1 MNEYLYEMNS
11 KLKKRLIWFAGVLVL
26 LIALLFGVNYK
37 LKNELKAGLQNLS
50 DTIKVDYKDVSLNI
64 LTGFVNIKESTVTV
78 YGKTTDSINL
88 KVDFQDLSVSGVS
101 YWSYLVNNKI
111 AVDDIVLSKPQVTY
125 FHNDLVEKSSYNNS
139 FKSNLKQDVEIGS
152 IQVKDGELRMYKAS
166 NDSLLLKTEA
176 IQCHIKNLLVVK
188 DASEPKLTYDGF
200 DVKTGALFYAMSAY
214 ENLRL
219 KTLTFNP
226 EAAKFRGITLN
237 TKYTKEALS
246 ANTNVE
252 RDHYRLSID
261 SLDIAQPKFGFER
274 DTLFHFKS
282 PLATIYHADFD
293 VFRNKLLLDD
303 MSYKPLY
310 SKALRDLKFKLGI
323 DVFKIRN
330 SSINYIE
337 KVKPDS
343 KGGDLAFSELDATIK
358 NIGNTYND
366 KTAMDI
372 EAVFMKST
380 PLKVKW
386 DFAVNNQNDAFVFK
400 SEIGKLQAEDL
411 NQFIEPNLN
420 VRFEGEFNTM
430 YFTIDGT
437 ESTSQTDLKVSYK
450 NFDVIVLKDNGKEK
464 NKLLSAVLNVFI
476 SKHSRDGNDIFRYGK
491 SEPVERDKTKSVFNF
506 VWLSLR
512 AALLEALTANG
523 EKQE

>member
-1 MNEYLYEMNS
+1 MNS

-26 LIALLFGVNYK
+26 LIALLFGVNFK
-37 LKNELKAGLQNLS
+37 LKSKLKAGLQNLS
-50 DTIKVDYKDVSLNI
+50 DSIKVDYKDVSLNI
-64 LTGFVNIKESTVTV
+64 LTGHLNIKESTVTV

-111 AVDDIVLSKPQVTY
+111 AVDEIVLSKPQVTY

-139 FKSNLKQDVEIGS
+139 FKSSLKQDIEIGS

-176 IQCHIKNLLVVK
+176 IQCDIKNLLVVK
-188 DASEPKLTYDGF
+188 DTGEPKLSYEGF
-200 DVKTGALFYAMSAY
+200 DVKTGDLFYAMNSF

-219 KTLTFNP
+219 KTLSLNP
-226 EAAKFRGITLN
+226 EAAKFRAITLN

-246 ANTNVE
+246 TTTNVE
-252 RDHYRLSID
+252 RDHYGLSID
-261 SLDIAQPKFGFER
+261 SLEIAQPKFGFEP
-274 DTLFHFKS
+274 DTLFHFKT
-282 PLATIYHADFD
+282 PLATIHHADFK
-293 VFRNKLLLDD
+293 VFRNKLLPDD

-310 SKALRDLKFKLGI
+310 SKALRDLNFKLGI
-323 DVFKIRN
+323 DVFKMRN

-343 KGGDLAFSELDATIK
+343 KGGELAFSELNATIK
-358 NIGNTYND
+358 NIGNIYSG

-372 EAVFMKST
+372 KAVFMKNT
-380 PLKVKW
+380 PLKVEW
-386 DFAVNNQNDAFVFK
+386 DFNINNKNDAFVFK
-400 SEIGKLQAEDL
+400 SEIGNLQAEDL
-411 NQFIEPNLN
+411 NQFTEPNLN
-420 VRFEGEFNTM
+420 VKFKGEFNTM
-430 YFTIDGT
+430 FFTIDGN
-437 ESTSQTDLKVSYK
+437 ENSSLTDLKVNYQD
-450 NFDVIVLKDNGKEK
+450 FDVIVLKDNGKEK

-476 SKHSRDGNDIFRYGK
+476 SKHSKDNHDVFRYGSSK
-491 SEPVERDKTKSVFNF
+491 PVERDKTKSVFNF

-512 AALLEALTANG
+512 AALLEAITGNG